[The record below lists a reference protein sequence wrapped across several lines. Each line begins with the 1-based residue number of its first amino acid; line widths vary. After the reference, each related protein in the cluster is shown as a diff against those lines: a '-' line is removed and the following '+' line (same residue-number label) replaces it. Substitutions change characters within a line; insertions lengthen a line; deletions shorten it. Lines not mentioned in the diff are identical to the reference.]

1 MAGPTVEEL
10 LRAGG
15 QRRKPPAEPQVGAAE
30 TTVNRSLGWIPG
42 ANRLT
47 DAISAMALEAG
58 SSGGVRATLTPEAR
72 AELQRMGEDV
82 PEDPGLVDRYRE
94 VRDRRAERTVA
105 GAKQHP
111 WAARFGDVLGLGL
124 SVLAPLPK
132 APGAGLG
139 AAVKT
144 GAGYGAFQG
153 LTEGGADLTRGEFG
167 EAALDTLKGA
177 AFGGALGAGLHG
189 AMRLGQKG
197 VQALRGA
204 RQEVL
209 AQETAAAQE
218 AARKGQDELAAE
230 VGKHR
235 ELVGKARGQ
244 MAKDF
249 AEREAAAAAEAAAL
263 ERQHGQ
269 ALEVNKARAARQGR
283 EAERAAMRERD
294 IVGQARELNKRYDAK
309 QAEALERQIA
319 DLERAVEAE
328 RRMVGQAREMNKARD
343 AKDRNMV
350 GSAREL
356 DKAREAKDRN
366 MVGSAR
372 EMNKRMDRARNLIA
386 RARYKAGDGPAP
398 EPSTKVLE
406 GMSGK
411 AFERQQNRSDK
422 ALGYRRSMGDP
433 DVDTQL
439 ASARQDF
446 IDRMPEALNNPAA
459 LRRQY
464 MERFLREKYGDDVAD
479 RLMRERIG
487 PGGEVLPRPATPPT
501 PASPAP
507 AAAADDVSASAQR
520 QLSPGQEQLPLL
532 PPLET
537 QPSRLPSGIA
547 PPPAIREGAP
557 GMPYGRNLRPEPLP
571 PEPTTHLATQSMAA
585 PRDMAVPPVSST
597 RTAAAPAAP
606 PPAEVPTVP
615 GRPALPAGA
624 PAPAPAGP
632 PVADDIQDVT
642 RLAGPEDVAPLAAE
656 RAAQRE
662 RGGIGRAFHAGYS
675 GAKEGGVA
683 GATLGAVLG
692 SPGKGAVI
700 GSVLGG
706 VGGFTKEMLRD
717 PAVKARVL
725 AAARLHVLARIN
737 PALYA
742 RVGAQL
748 QGGTNQRAAE
758 HLLARKD
765 PEYREARAK
774 AAEQVAGMTDQ
785 QLVDLFAQANS
796 PI

>member
-1 MAGPTVEEL
+1 MAPRVRFDQLVAE
-10 LRAGG
+10 GG
-15 QRRKPPAEPQVGAAE
+15 RVQEPPKVGAGE
-30 TTVNRSLGWIPG
+30 TFVNRAVGMIPG
-42 ANRLT
+42 ANRLA

-58 SSGGVRATLTPEAR
+58 SSGGTRATLTPGAR
-72 AELQRMGEDV
+72 AELQAMGEDV
-82 PEDPGLVDRYRE
+82 PEDPGLVDRYRQ
-94 VRDRRAERTVA
+94 VRDTRAERTELGSQQNPWAGRA
-105 GAKQHP
+105 GALTG
-111 WAARFGDVLGLGL
+111 FGL
-124 SVLAPLPK
+124 SLFAPLPK
-132 APGAGLG
+132 ASGTGLG

-144 GAGYGAFQG
+144 GAGYGALQG

-177 AFGGALGAGLHG
+177 AIGGGLGAGLHG

-209 AQETAAAQE
+209 AQETAAAQG
-218 AARKGQDELAAE
+218 AAQKSQDELAAE

-235 ELVGKARGQ
+235 ELVGRARG
-244 MAKDF
+244 MMEKDF
-249 AEREAAAAAEAAAL
+249 AKREKV
-263 ERQHGQ
+263 QGQ
-269 ALEVNKARAARQGR
+269 ALE
-283 EAERAAMRERD
+283 
-294 IVGQARELNKRYDAK
+294 
-309 QAEALERQIA
+309 
-319 DLERAVEAE
+319 
-328 RRMVGQAREMNKARD
+328 MNKAKD
-343 AKDRNMV
+343 ARALRSQERAQRV
-350 GSAREL
+350 L
-356 DKAREAKDRN
+356 
-366 MVGSAR
+366 
-372 EMNKRMDRARNLIA
+372 DRAR
-386 RARYKAGDGPAP
+386 RKEAP
-398 EPSTKVLE
+398 PEDPNTVVLE

-411 AFERQQNRSDK
+411 AHQAQQTRSDK
-422 ALGYRRSMGDP
+422 ALQYRREMGEP
-433 DVDTQL
+433 DLSTKV
-439 ASARQDF
+439 ASAREDYIQ
-446 IDRMPEALNNPAA
+446 RMPEALDDPAA
-459 LRRQY
+459 ARRLFI
-464 MERFLREKYGDDVAD
+464 ERYLKQRYPNDPERVQ
-479 RLMRERIG
+479 RLMSERIG
-487 PGGEVLPRPATPPT
+487 PGGEVLPRAAPQPAAAPPPT
-501 PASPAP
+501 PQ
-507 AAAADDVSASAQR
+507 AQ
-520 QLSPGQEQLPLL
+520 LGPGQEQLPLL
-532 PPLET
+532 PALET
-537 QPSRLPSGIA
+537 QPSRLPSGLT

-571 PEPTTHLATQSMAA
+571 SEPPTQLATQSMAA

-615 GRPALPAGA
+615 GRPALPVGA

-632 PVADDIQDVT
+632 PVADVIQDVT

-656 RAAQRE
+656 RAAARE
-662 RGGIGRAFHAGYS
+662 QDAFRAVGRAGYEGVKAGHN
-675 GAKEGGVA
+675 
-683 GATLGAVLG
+683 TLGAIFG
-692 SPGKGAVI
+692 G
-700 GSVLGG
+700 LGG
-706 VGGFTKEMLRD
+706 ITREALRD

>member
-209 AQETAAAQE
+209 AQETAAAQG
-218 AARKGQDELAAE
+218 AAQKSQDELAAE

-235 ELVGKARGQ
+235 EVVGRARG
-244 MAKDF
+244 MMEKDF
-249 AEREAAAAAEAAAL
+249 AGREAAAADEAAAL

-269 ALEVNKARAARQGR
+269 ALEANKVRSARTNR

-294 IVGQARELNKRYDAK
+294 IVGQARELNKRYDVK
-309 QAEALERQIA
+309 QAEALERQLA
-319 DLERAVEAE
+319 DLERAAEAE
-328 RRMVGQAREMNKARD
+328 RRMVGQARELNKAKD

-372 EMNKRMDRARNLIA
+372 EMNKRLDRARNLIA

-398 EPSTKVLE
+398 EPGTEVLV
-406 GMSGK
+406 GMSRK
-411 AFERQQNRSDK
+411 ARQAQLSRRKEARQMVRDMPEENTANASDMQDYIDEMPK
-422 ALGYRRSMGDP
+422 ALSDP
-433 DVDTQL
+433 
-439 ASARQDF
+439 AG
-446 IDRMPEALNNPAA
+446 
-459 LRRQY
+459 LRRDFMRQY
-464 MERFLREKYGDDVAD
+464 LVQRYGTERAD
-479 RLMRERIG
+479 QLMKRVGPDGRI
-487 PGGEVLPRPATPPT
+487 LPRAAPP
-501 PASPAP
+501 PSAPPEPAP
-507 AAAADDVSASAQR
+507 QP
-520 QLSPGQEQLPLL
+520 QLGPGQEQLPLL

-537 QPSRLPSGIA
+537 QPSRLSSGLT
-547 PPPAIREGAP
+547 PPPAIREGAT

-571 PEPTTHLATQSMAA
+571 PEPTTQLATQSMAA
-585 PRDMAVPPVSST
+585 PRDAPLLQEPTRAVSVPNIQRPPPPVPP
-597 RTAAAPAAP
+597 PA
-606 PPAEVPTVP
+606 AEVPTVP
-615 GRPALPAGA
+615 GRPALPAGV
-624 PAPAPAGP
+624 PAPAPAAP
-632 PVADDIQDVT
+632 LPVAYDIQDVT
-642 RLAGPEDVAPLAAE
+642 RLAGPGDVAPLAAE
-656 RAAQRE
+656 RAAARE
-662 RGGIGRAFHAGYS
+662 QDAFRAVGRAGYEGVKAGHN
-675 GAKEGGVA
+675 
-683 GATLGAVLG
+683 TLGAIFG
-692 SPGKGAVI
+692 G
-700 GSVLGG
+700 LGG
-706 VGGFTKEMLRD
+706 ITREVLRD

-748 QGGTNQRAAE
+748 QGGGHQRAAE